1 MPRDATSS
9 EKFPPAGRPT
19 AAAVIAGGS
28 LISDCCAFQRAGG
41 GSPIARRP
49 GPLPRASV
57 RARVTRRPRHG
68 LAPPPARIQALLA
81 PARPP
86 AVAPRASPGPPP
98 VRSRDARVRLP
109 GGCPCP
115 SARAPP
121 ATMFCAISGV
131 TPTDPVISARTGHV
145 FERSLITKAIQ
156 VRPPPASDARRPR
169 GARARPAPR
178 AGCVRPRVSFVF
190 PPYDRPFPR
199 AVAAGPAIAA
209 PPSLRPSVHPSP
221 PPKPLPR
228 VLHRSFLRR
237 ARNERTGD
245 GRVPRDEA
253 APGAG

>member
-1 MPRDATSS
+1 MYVQVFRMHRVKNLPRDATSS

-19 AAAVIAGGS
+19 AAVPRGRLAHLLIRLLCLPAGGRG
-28 LISDCCAFQRAGG
+28 I
-41 GSPIARRP
+41 PIARRP

-57 RARVTRRPRHG
+57 RARLTRRPRHG

-98 VRSRDARVRLP
+98 VRSRDSRVRLP
-109 GGCPCP
+109 GGCPRP

-169 GARARPAPR
+169 GARARPAPPR
-178 AGCVRPRVSFVF
+178 EGFVRF
-190 PPYDRPFPR
+190 PASRDRPFPR
-199 AVAAGPAIAA
+199 
-209 PPSLRPSVHPSP
+209 S
-221 PPKPLPR
+221 
-228 VLHRSFLRR
+228 
-237 ARNERTGD
+237 
-245 GRVPRDEA
+245 PRDRRPA
-253 APGAG
+253 LSPTVRPPLTTP

>member
-1 MPRDATSS
+1 MYVQVFRIMHRVKTRRATRRRQNKISAGGATDGSS
-9 EKFPPAGRPT
+9 SSRAARSSSRLLCLPAGGRG
-19 AAAVIAGGS
+19 I
-28 LISDCCAFQRAGG
+28 
-41 GSPIARRP
+41 PIARRP

-57 RARVTRRPRHG
+57 RARLTRRPRHG

-109 GGCPCP
+109 GGCPRP

-169 GARARPAPR
+169 GARAPR
-178 AGCVRPRVSFVF
+178 APARGFRSFSRLPRS
-190 PPYDRPFPR
+190 PF
-199 AVAAGPAIAA
+199 PAIAPRS
-209 PPSLRPSVHPSP
+209 PPRPLSDRPSTPHHPLNPSRASSIVVP
-221 PPKPLPR
+221 PTRTKR
-228 VLHRSFLRR
+228 TNRRR
-237 ARNERTGD
+237 AS
-245 GRVPRDEA
+245 
-253 APGAG
+253 AP

>member
-1 MPRDATSS
+1 MYVQVFRIMHRVKTRRATRRRQNKISAGGATDGSS
-9 EKFPPAGRPT
+9 SSRAARSSSRLLCLPAGGRG
-19 AAAVIAGGS
+19 I
-28 LISDCCAFQRAGG
+28 
-41 GSPIARRP
+41 PIARRP

-57 RARVTRRPRHG
+57 RARLTRRPRHG

-109 GGCPCP
+109 GGCPRP

-169 GARARPAPR
+169 GARAPPAPPR
-178 AGCVRPRVSFVF
+178 EGFVRF
-190 PPYDRPFPR
+190 PASRDRPFPR
-199 AVAAGPAIAA
+199 
-209 PPSLRPSVHPSP
+209 S
-221 PPKPLPR
+221 
-228 VLHRSFLRR
+228 
-237 ARNERTGD
+237 
-245 GRVPRDEA
+245 PRDRRPA
-253 APGAG
+253 LSPTVRPPLTTP

>member
-1 MPRDATSS
+1 MHRVKTCRATRRRQ
-9 EKFPPAGRPT
+9 KNFRRRADRRQQFL
-19 AAAVIAGGS
+19 AGGS
-28 LISDCCAFQRAGG
+28 RSSQTAVPSSGRAGDPNRSSAG
-41 GSPIARRP
+41 PSPARLRP
-49 GPLPRASV
+49 RSGHSPPAPRPRA
-57 RARVTRRPRHG
+57 
-68 LAPPPARIQALLA
+68 PPARIQALLA

-169 GARARPAPR
+169 GARARARPAR
-178 AGCVRPRVSFVF
+178 GASDARVSFVF
-190 PPYDRPFPR
+190 PPYDRPFP
-199 AVAAGPAIAA
+199 G
-209 PPSLRPSVHPSP
+209 
-221 PPKPLPR
+221 
-228 VLHRSFLRR
+228 RS
-237 ARNERTGD
+237 
-245 GRVPRDEA
+245 PRDRRPA
-253 APGAG
+253 LSPTVRPPLTTP